1 MKRTNKIIFVGDLQV
16 YAESY
21 ASLYYSGSTKTYF
34 ISVRLSSIDNPEKK
48 YATAIISPKQIVDY
62 LNDKIGLRTILSEGI
77 YTSDSPKPN
86 VKIIKKAG
94 LKQED
99 ISKLLTK
106 EDKFDPDY
114 CLDMSD
120 ILYFIWKHNQINF
133 DAFSLSKSRILSR
146 VSFSNI

>member
-1 MKRTNKIIFVGDLQV
+1 MKQVNDIIFVGDLQV
-16 YAESY
+16 YTESY

-48 YATAIISPKQIVDY
+48 YATTIISPKQIVDY

-77 YTSDSPKPN
+77 YTSASPKPN
-86 VKIIKKAG
+86 VKTIKKTG

-99 ISKLLTK
+99 ISRLLTK

-120 ILYFIWKHNQINF
+120 ILYFIWKHNQINL
-133 DAFSLSKSRILSR
+133 DTIRI
-146 VSFSNI
+146 